1 MIGTSPK
8 GELMTRKHLFI
19 EDEHLFNLTFEP
31 NYKCIDEAAH
41 EPEILNEE
49 FEDVSMKTSMI
60 YEVVEVGKF
69 VGLLSS
75 RNSSELFYLAEVEE
89 KGIAKEDDW
98 AGHHVLKG
106 EEYMRVRYLELQSAK
121 KDKVVYK
128 YSKAKPAL
136 IHVGEVFATNVE
148 VLYGNIM
155 SPMSTIVC

>member
-1 MIGTSPK
+1 
-8 GELMTRKHLFI
+8 
-19 EDEHLFNLTFEP
+19 
-31 NYKCIDEAAH
+31 
-41 EPEILNEE
+41 
-49 FEDVSMKTSMI
+49 MKTSMI

-89 KGIAKEDDW
+89 KGIAKEDIQDW